1 MNERDSRVLRAGGIS
16 GILGGL
22 IAATSFIVLAVF
34 YFSRNLTTE
43 QIMSMSLSQRGPSI
57 LGWMLLFVV
66 SILFIPLFIGL
77 YRSLRLESPAFSISG
92 SVIGIIGM
100 SILALGL
107 MFLILLGLVTL
118 PALYADVTE
127 PERHIL
133 LIVAQSIAPPISLGG
148 PPGLIGA
155 INLTGLALLGV
166 ALILVG
172 LAMLQSQLFRNAYG
186 WLSIILGLYSII
198 PVVSHFP
205 VFIIWG
211 IVVGLKIYRLSKVH

>member
-1 MNERDSRVLRAGGIS
+1 
-16 GILGGL
+16 
-22 IAATSFIVLAVF
+22 
-34 YFSRNLTTE
+34 
-43 QIMSMSLSQRGPSI
+43 
-57 LGWMLLFVV
+57 
-66 SILFIPLFIGL
+66 
-77 YRSLRLESPAFSISG
+77 
-92 SVIGIIGM
+92 M

-107 MFLILLGLVTL
+107 MLLILIGLVTL

-172 LAMLQSQLFRNAYG
+172 LAMLQSQLFRNPYG
-186 WLSIILGLYSII
+186 WLSMILGLYSII